1 MIGAATVL
9 VVDDDPDIRDFVQF
23 GLEDEGYRVLTAS
36 HGQAALNLLRRSAV
50 NLILLDMRMPVMD
63 GWTFASLYRQQAAP
77 CAPIVL
83 ITAAQDAARCST

>member
-1 MIGAATVL
+1 VL
-9 VVDDDPDIRDFVQF
+9 AVLGLDHAVAHSVRDH
-23 GLEDEGYRVLTAS
+23 